1 MVTMFDIF
9 RNYQIFLSWSLHLF
23 TFPAVIYEGSSFATS
38 SSTFVIILI
47 LAILMGVKQYI
58 MVLVCISFVINDMDH
73 LFMCLL
79 AICMSYLA
87 NSQTLFFSCTGCSL
101 RHMGLLQLWRAGSVS
116 QQHMESQF
124 PNKGSNL
131 CPLHWKVYLLLDHQ
145 GSPTSDIFNP

>member
-23 TFPAVIYEGSSFATS
+23 TFPAAIYEGSSFATS

-47 LAILMGVKQYI
+47 LAILMGV
-58 MVLVCISFVINDMDH
+58 VLVCISFVINDIDH

-87 NSQTLFFSCTGCSL
+87 NS
-101 RHMGLLQLWRAGSVS
+101 
-116 QQHMESQF
+116 
-124 PNKGSNL
+124 
-131 CPLHWKVYLLLDHQ
+131 
-145 GSPTSDIFNP
+145 